1 VILNKDDISQWADD
15 LEGFKPE
22 YLPVKCFSLLCFF
35 QLKGRT
41 TSMVAN
47 NLEPIP
53 NLSYTIFVPHEN
65 RYYLKEFRG
74 YDLETLYHYRP
85 TLTFS
90 GEDEGVENLRRYVHD
105 GRVWLLFTHDQ
116 VTQICVM
123 LQRLWKSHF
132 AIEGKLDYRTYL
144 ELLKSSIDLEDY
156 RDYGKELVGYKT
168 VCAQY
173 ERKIRELWDKAKNK
187 N

>member
-1 VILNKDDISQWADD
+1 VNLNKDDISQWADD

-41 TSMVAN
+41 TSMVAT

-74 YDLETLYHYRP
+74 YDLETLYQYRP

-90 GEDEGVENLRRYVHD
+90 GEDMGVENLRRYVHD

-116 VTQICVM
+116 VTQISVM

-132 AIEGKLDYRTYL
+132 SIEGKLDYRTYL
-144 ELLKSSIDLEDY
+144 ELLKNSIDLEDY
-156 RDYGKELVGYKT
+156 RNYGKELVGYKT

-173 ERKIRELWDKAKNK
+173 ERRIRELWDKAKNK

>member
-116 VTQICVM
+116 VTQISVM

-132 AIEGKLDYRTYL
+132 SNDGKVLYRIYLQLMEQSLLRENYIDTAKNLTGYRTGIKL
-144 ELLKSSIDLEDY
+144 FDE
-156 RDYGKELVGYKT
+156 
-168 VCAQY
+168 
-173 ERKIRELWDKAKNK
+173 KIRELWDKAKNK